1 MLFKATLFAEMGIG
15 GGVTELG
22 VVKAETE
29 SDSSSSKIRG
39 RLEVGG
45 KISSSSDSSSVTH
58 SVTTAGLS
66 IGYNIIKI
74 RPGVIHDPILVAEHI
89 PENQIGTWFFFIF
102 CHI

>member
-1 MLFKATLFAEMGIG
+1 MGIG

-74 RPGVIHDPILVAEHI
+74 RPGVIHDPILVA
-89 PENQIGTWFFFIF
+89 
-102 CHI
+102 

>member
-1 MLFKATLFAEMGIG
+1 MLAEIG

-45 KISSSSDSSSVTH
+45 KISSSDSSSVTQ
-58 SVTTAGLS
+58 SGTTAGLS
-66 IGYNIIKI
+66 IKKKRRN
-74 RPGVIHDPILVAEHI
+74 
-89 PENQIGTWFFFIF
+89 
-102 CHI
+102 

>member
-1 MLFKATLFAEMGIG
+1 MLAEIG

-45 KISSSSDSSSVTH
+45 KISSSDSSSVTQ
-58 SVTTAGLS
+58 SGTTAGLS
-66 IGYNIIKI
+66 IKRKEEIRLGVKI
-74 RPGVIHDPILVAEHI
+74 REITQNLRI
-89 PENQIGTWFFFIF
+89 
-102 CHI
+102 